1 MIMLY
6 QLHELTRS
14 FLTPMASFTQI
25 GSNLFTNPFSPYT
38 YLPLSKNIAAGFELF
53 HRLGKDYEKPEWNI
67 DTVMVDDKKSTITI
81 TTTRAKPFCNLI
93 HFEREHSKNPGGD
106 PKVLIVAPLSG
117 HHATLLRDTVKTMLT
132 SFDVYITDWVDA
144 RMVPPSKGPFHL
156 DDYVDYVR
164 EFIHVVGPDMHIMS
178 VCQPTVPVLAAVS
191 LMASAGEHD
200 AMPKSMIMMGG
211 PIDTRLSPTQVNSL
225 ADSNPF
231 SWFENKLIHVVPGR
245 YPGAGRKVYPGFLQH
260 AGFVAMN
267 PDKHMEAHYDFYMNL
282 MSDQLSEAEHHRR
295 FYDEY
300 NAVLDLPAE
309 YYLDTIRIVFQDHL
323 LPKGEWKVHN
333 ELVKPQDITQTRL
346 LTIEG
351 ENDDI
356 TGYGQTEAAQKLCS
370 GLKKEDRKHFL
381 AKGCGH
387 YGIFSGSKWRKQ
399 IFPVVEAFI
408 AETEEKSVSQAV
420 AVA

>member
-14 FLTPMASFTQI
+14 FIAPMASFTEI
-25 GSNLFTNPFSPYT
+25 GSSLFSNPFSPYT

-53 HRLGKDYEKPEWNI
+53 HRLGKDYEKPQWNI
-67 DTVMVDDKKSTITI
+67 DTVKVAGKDTPISINTVL
-81 TTTRAKPFCNLI
+81 AKPFCNLI
-93 HFEREHSKNPGGD
+93 HFERGHSKHPDGD

-117 HHATLLRDTVKTMLT
+117 HHATLLRDTVRTMLT
-132 SFDVYITDWVDA
+132 GYDVFITDWVDA
-144 RMVPPSKGPFHL
+144 RMVPFSKGPFHL
-156 DDYVDYVR
+156 DDYVDYIR
-164 EFIHVVGPDMHIMS
+164 EFIRKVGPDMHIMS

-191 LMASAGEHD
+191 LMASGKEAG
-200 AMPKSMIMMGG
+200 MPKSMIMMGG

-225 ADSNPF
+225 AYSNPF
-231 SWFENKLIHVVPGR
+231 SWFENRLIHVVPGR

-267 PDKHMEAHYDFYMNL
+267 PDKHMESHYDFYMNL

-309 YYLDTIRIVFQDHL
+309 YYLDTIRVVFQDHL
-323 LPKGEWKVHN
+323 LPKGQWDVRGQR
-333 ELVKPQDITQTRL
+333 VKPADIHHTRL

-356 TGYGQTEAAQKLCS
+356 TGHGQTEAAQKLCS
-370 GLKKEDRKHFL
+370 GLDAKDRKHFM

-399 IFPVVEAFI
+399 VFPVVDAFI
-408 AETEEKSVSQAV
+408 SETEAAGSDRNKA
-420 AVA
+420 AA